1 MRHRNFGRKLG
12 RNTAHLRALFRNMAA
27 SLVLHGRIETTLAKA
42 KELRTFV
49 EPLITKAIR
58 LRRTLPGGSRK
69 PNAAQQA
76 RALHLRRLI
85 ASRLPQAATM
95 KGEDGDRLLSR
106 REIVAYLSDEI
117 APRYL
122 KRPGGYTRIRR
133 LGFRKGDNAPWAIL
147 ELVPGEADKAAAETP
162 KVEAPEKKKASFFR
176 RGKAEAAAEDEKRDA
191 RTAAEKPPRKA
202 EAEAERKPARK
213 AEPAPERKPSKKGDR

>member
-49 EPLITKAIR
+49 EPLITKAIH
-58 LRRTLPGGSRK
+58 LRRTLPAGSRK
-69 PNAAQQA
+69 PTADQQA

-85 ASRLPQAATM
+85 AARLPQAATM
-95 KGEDGDRLLSR
+95 KGEDGDRRLSR
-106 REIVAYLSDEI
+106 RELVAYLADEI

-122 KRPGGYTRIRR
+122 SRPGGYTRIRR

-147 ELVPGEADKAAAETP
+147 EMVPGETAAAAETP
-162 KVEAPEKKKASFFR
+162 KVEAPEKKKKASFFR
-176 RGKAEAAAEDEKRDA
+176 RGKAEAAAEDEKRD
-191 RTAAEKPPRKA
+191 TGHTEKHARKA
-202 EAEAERKPARK
+202 EAKAERKPAKK
-213 AEPAPERKPSKKGDR
+213 AEPAPERKPVKKGDR